1 MPKTA
6 LQMTPNEWKRYR
18 PSGPKMEDA
27 SDRPPVSHGRRKN
40 ALLVANQAAK
50 ILRECFGAQRVVVFG
65 SLATNIGF
73 TEFSDID
80 LAAWGIPGNSYYK
93 AVAAVTGLS
102 ERYKIDLIDPELCR
116 ESIKKSIL
124 EQGLEL

>member
-6 LQMTPNEWKRYR
+6 LQMTPKEWKRYR
-18 PSGPKMEDA
+18 PFVKKINIASGRHTVIPGNRE
-27 SDRPPVSHGRRKN
+27 N
-40 ALLVANQAAK
+40 ALKVAKNAAK
-50 ILRECFGAQRVVVFG
+50 ILRERFGAQKVVVFG

-80 LAAWGIPGNSYYK
+80 LAAWGISRDEYYK
-93 AVAAVTGLS
+93 AVAVVTGLS
-102 ERYKIDLIDPELCR
+102 KRYKIDLIDPELCR

-124 EQGLEL
+124 EQGVDI

>member
-18 PSGPKMEDA
+18 PFVKTAKEVTEQEGYPHA
-27 SDRPPVSHGRRKN
+27 NRKN
-40 ALLVANQAAK
+40 ALQTAKQAAN
-50 ILRECFGAQRVVVFG
+50 ILRERFGAYKVVVFG
-65 SLATNIGF
+65 SLATDIGF

-80 LAAWGIPGNSYYK
+80 LAAWGIPSDAYYK

-102 ERYKIDLIDPELCR
+102 VRYRIDLIDPDLCR
-116 ESIKKSIL
+116 ESIKKAIL
-124 EQGLEL
+124 EQGVEL